1 MPFSQTCPHI
11 PDGESFSGNTFCQ
24 MACGMLRATGDFLNK
39 EIDEVVKRMF
49 VYSDSE
55 GSDDEAA
62 IR

>member
-1 MPFSQTCPHI
+1 
-11 PDGESFSGNTFCQ
+11 

-62 IR
+62 IRLEFIFK